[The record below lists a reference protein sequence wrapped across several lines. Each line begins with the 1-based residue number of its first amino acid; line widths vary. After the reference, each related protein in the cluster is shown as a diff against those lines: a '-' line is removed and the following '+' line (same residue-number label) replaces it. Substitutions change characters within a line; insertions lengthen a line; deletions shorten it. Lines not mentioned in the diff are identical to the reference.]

1 MSAMAQ
7 LTALME
13 KISVATAE
21 ITKMQAQMPALI
33 AAVSAEAS
41 APAGGKVKLVFTKVA
56 KTEVAKAEDKPED
69 KAEAKPKKPASDGT
83 MAWHAFVS
91 HVQEEQPSR
100 FAHMKKHSEVLH
112 EAKTI
117 REEDEAAY
125 KAFIASWKAE
135 RLAISEPSASADEV
149 IVVKEKKK
157 VAVGTMAWHAFVA
170 HCKTIMPE
178 LEGMANA
185 EKLQAIKARKESDAA
200 GYESF
205 VAEWKACA

>member
-1 MSAMAQ
+1 MAQ

-13 KISVATAE
+13 KISAAAAD
-21 ITKMQAQMPALI
+21 ITKMQAQLPALI

-41 APAGGKVKLVFTKVA
+41 APAGGKVKLAFTKI
-56 KTEVAKAEDKPED
+56 AKAEVAQD
-69 KAEAKPKKPASDGT
+69 KAEGKPKKPASDGT

-91 HVQEEQPSR
+91 HVQEQQPSR
-100 FAHMKKHSEVLH
+100 FAEMKKHSEILH
-112 EAKTI
+112 EAKAI

-135 RLAISEPSASADEV
+135 RLASAPEGGAAAEEV
-149 IVVKEKKK
+149 VVIKEKKK

-185 EKLQAIKARKESDAA
+185 EKLQLIKARKESDAA

-205 VAEWKACA
+205 VAEWKAVQA